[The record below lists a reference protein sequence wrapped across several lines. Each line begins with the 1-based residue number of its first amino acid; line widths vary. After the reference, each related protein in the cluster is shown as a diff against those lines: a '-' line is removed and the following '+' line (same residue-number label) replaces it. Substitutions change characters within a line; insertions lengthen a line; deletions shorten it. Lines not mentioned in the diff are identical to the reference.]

1 MLFCLKYRH
10 LYVQVLFLATI
21 ALFIGSLATV
31 AVPKLAG
38 DLIDIC
44 IQFGQQGE
52 TSQDAK
58 NELNTKLVQIIGI
71 LAVGAIFTGIRS
83 WSAPCISIPLLSL
96 SRLAGNALIS
106 PY

>member
-1 MLFCLKYRH
+1 MLFCLKDRH

-83 WSAPCISIPLLSL
+83 WSAPCIPIPLLFL
-96 SRLAGNALIS
+96 SRLAGNAPIS